1 MDPFKTPKFEVPN
14 EMRDFADKSVEQARR
29 AFDSFLGAT
38 QQAAG
43 QAQNATQA
51 MQENA
56 AEAAKQ
62 VVGFAEQNMK
72 AAFDHAQSLVQAK
85 GLEEVMKLQSGYLRD
100 QIAAMQE
107 QLKAMGEAVQKAA
120 KPKM

>member
-1 MDPFKTPKFEVPN
+1 MDPFKTPKFDVPD
-14 EMRDFADKSVEQARR
+14 EMRDFANKSVEQARQ

-38 QQAAG
+38 QKAAG

-56 AEAAKQ
+56 LEASKQ
-62 VVGFAEQNMK
+62 VVGFAEQNVR
-72 AAFDHAQSLVQAK
+72 AAFDHAQSLMKAK
-85 GLEEVMKLQSGYLRD
+85 GLDEVMKLQSSYLRE
-100 QIAAMQE
+100 QVAAMQE